1 MDELEFRIL
10 GPLEVWRVGQLVS
23 VAAPRQRAVLALL
36 LLQANRMVPTDR
48 LIEQVW
54 GQASPRS
61 ARNTLQ
67 SLVLRLRRRIEAP
80 AARSAGG
87 AQMLVTSGP
96 GYLLRVGPGQLDA
109 DRFLALLE
117 RGRASLGADD
127 PAAAARLFRAALAL
141 WRGPVLADVV
151 AEGLAR
157 IGVPRLQERY
167 MEAVEGRIESDLL
180 LGRHAELVG
189 ELRSL
194 VAEYP
199 LRERLHG
206 SLMLA
211 LYRCQRQAEALQAFR
226 ALRAALAEELGIEP
240 SAGLQDLHRAIL
252 TGDPSSIPARGRRR
266 GDRG

>member
-211 LYRCQRQAEALQAFR
+211 LYRCQRQAEC
-226 ALRAALAEELGIEP
+226 GN
-240 SAGLQDLHRAIL
+240 GCM
-252 TGDPSSIPARGRRR
+252 AR
-266 GDRG
+266 